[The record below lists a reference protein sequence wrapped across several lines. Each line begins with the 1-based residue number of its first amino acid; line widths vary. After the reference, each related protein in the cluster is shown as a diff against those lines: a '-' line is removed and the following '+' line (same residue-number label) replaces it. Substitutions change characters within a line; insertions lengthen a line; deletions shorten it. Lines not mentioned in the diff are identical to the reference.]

1 MNPSQIWS
9 TYVQKAETL
18 YRTRSV
24 RFRYDNKDNFINM
37 MGFKDGMSILEVGC
51 GPGLLCHRLAE
62 WLPNSKI
69 TGLDRDENF
78 IYMPRIKLVHLV

>member
-1 MNPSQIWS
+1 
-9 TYVQKAETL
+9 
-18 YRTRSV
+18 
-24 RFRYDNKDNFINM
+24 
-37 MGFKDGMSILEVGC
+37 MSILEVGC